1 MKPDRTLTTPIMMP
15 TVRPIKLPLL
25 LLGLR
30 INSLHKEASQK
41 HDPSIE
47 GKQYLNLFCI
57 MVPVLGTG
65 LSLMALMAEMVG
77 PKVLRTQQVPFTV
90 QMKCIS
96 R

>member
-65 LSLMALMAEMVG
+65 LLLMALMAEMVG
-77 PKVLRTQQVPFTV
+77 PKVVMVGPKAL
-90 QMKCIS
+90 S